1 MENPIKQTPGT
12 LLMYYLQSR
21 KGGTGT
27 KPALEAEARLA
38 EHAHRAG
45 IYMLSVGL
53 RDPVRTASPGMLTP
67 RASPWHCTVQVLTYL
82 PTFFNSP
89 NRYSVPR
96 ALFSSVTC
104 YS

>member
-1 MENPIKQTPGT
+1 
-12 LLMYYLQSR
+12 MYYLQSR

-27 KPALEAEARLA
+27 KPAQEADAQLA
-38 EHAHRAG
+38 EHVHRAG
-45 IYMLSVGL
+45 IYMLSMGL